1 MKEHETVSR
10 IPEADKKAFIA
21 DYMTFRDQGFSMKK
35 AHSMAREM
43 ASLAMRQ
50 APHFA
55 TLLTWIKK
63 GNGGCAGENH
73 EETALKPLPTEEIS
87 TEETGKI
94 EKENERKRMEEK
106 TALTIAKALLRL
118 YRKQDKT
125 AVDHICDLLAPAM
138 GGLE

>member
-10 IPEADKKAFIA
+10 IPEADKKAFLA

-63 GNGGCAGENH
+63 GNGVVL